1 MKFCSGLPQT
11 SFVFISNS
19 NSIGSLA
26 DSAPRYPEL
35 MSFHFWS
42 RFYWNCIW
50 FCSGPPPT
58 NFISFLNFIEMN
70 SILLWTASC
79 QFPLI
84 PSWNWIRSIDMSCFR
99 HFVSFLIEIEKL
111 SDYALEC
118 STQIS
123 FRFWSKLHWQLIK
136 LLSGLPETNFL
147 HFQLILDYKSL
158 RFCSVRLRRIS
169 ISFPFQTPLDV
180 GTPDSAR
187 DRPKRISIHSN
198 QSSLENE

>member
-42 RFYWNCIW
+42 RFYWKCIW

-58 NFISFLNFIEMN
+58 NFTSFLNFIEMN
-70 SILLWTASC
+70 SILLWTASN

-84 PSWNWIRSIDMSCFR
+84 SNWNWVKSIDMSCFR

-147 HFQLILDYKSL
+147 SFPINSRLQIIAILL
-158 RFCSVRLRRIS
+158 CSPQTNFNFIS
-169 ISFPFQTPLDV
+169 ISDSI
-180 GTPDSAR
+180 GCTPDSAR
-187 DRPKRISIHSN
+187 DCPDRISFHSN
-198 QSSLENE
+198 QSSVENE